1 MLSAKKM
8 NIVAKNTFIELYKSK
23 ILLNVLFLGAA
34 LLLVTFV
41 AYQFTYGE
49 PERIA
54 LDFGL
59 STLSLS
65 SVGIALF
72 LGVSLI
78 SKELE
83 SRTVY
88 MVISRPV
95 KRTEFILGK
104 IIGFLSILVL
114 NIMILALLTLSVFLF
129 SGGSYDGLITW
140 TIFYIFLEASIVLL
154 MVVLLSLI
162 TTNIVSVFL
171 TLSAYLV
178 GLVIHQTL
186 EISTVKNNVVLSKLI
201 EMYHF
206 VLPGFY
212 KLNIKNYVLY
222 DHHLDFTYLG
232 STSLYALIYLLM
244 LTILIAKVFNK
255 KNLD

>member
-140 TIFYIFLEASIVLL
+140 TIFLYFLGGFDCPFNGC
-154 MVVLLSLI
+154 
-162 TTNIVSVFL
+162 TTFIN
-171 TLSAYLV
+171 
-178 GLVIHQTL
+178 
-186 EISTVKNNVVLSKLI
+186 
-201 EMYHF
+201 YH
-206 VLPGFY
+206 
-212 KLNIKNYVLY
+212 
-222 DHHLDFTYLG
+222 
-232 STSLYALIYLLM
+232 
-244 LTILIAKVFNK
+244 
-255 KNLD
+255 